1 MLNKNYYSIFM
12 ICASSYTSLILFHK
26 LRFFRDVQGAAFC
39 LPEGVEGIA
48 FLPLLVLVVKDG
60 DDLKLNIST
69 ILEPEKGSVA
79 VGEVILTE
87 VLPASEHRGSDFDPP
102 TLAMGVFPDVM
113 VCTLGNIIVVIL
125 RATGTMIAYEFKANS
140 VHLIVTLSVDHY
152 VIDAVMRYSAIEG
165 GAEVLMLLSDSKNHK
180 DGRIVSHNFRSSA

>member
-1 MLNKNYYSIFM
+1 MR
-12 ICASSYTSLILFHK
+12 SLTPLRDCFI

-39 LPEGVEGIA
+39 LPEGVEGTA
-48 FLPLLVLVVKDG
+48 FLPYLVLVVKDG

-69 ILEPEKGSVA
+69 ILEPGKGSVA

-87 VLPASEHRGSDFDPP
+87 VLPAPEHTGPDLDPP
-102 TLAMGVFPDVM
+102 PLAMGVFPDVM

-125 RATGTMIAYEFKANS
+125 RATGTMIAYDFKANS
-140 VHLIVTLSVDHY
+140 VQLIVTISVDHY
-152 VIDAVMRYSAIEG
+152 VIDAVMRYSAVEG

-180 DGRIVSHNFRSSA
+180 DGRIVSHNFRSSAN